1 MSSMPEGGI
10 RRLISY
16 HSVFTRSELMQYA
29 RAEQQ
34 AIVLAISNGNDVTV
48 EQLRWAIEQGY
59 VALVNGDEVEI
70 TNEGWELMG
79 A

>member
-1 MSSMPEGGI
+1 M
-10 RRLISY
+10 
-16 HSVFTRSELMQYA
+16 HYA
-29 RAEQQ
+29 PAEQQ

-48 EQLRWAIEQGY
+48 DQLRWAIEQGY

-70 TNEGWELMG
+70 TDEGWKLMG

>member
-1 MSSMPEGGI
+1 
-10 RRLISY
+10 
-16 HSVFTRSELMQYA
+16 MQFGPA
-29 RAEQQ
+29 AQQ

-70 TNEGWELMG
+70 TTEGWKLIG